1 MFEEREVLVKYT
13 FPELRRRCRER
24 GIEFVDIDL
33 RWGIPEEEKAEG
45 KVLPICLAMIER
57 CRPYF
62 IGILGERYGWVPEEI
77 DEELAEVQPWLKEH
91 KEKSITELEII
102 HGVLGN
108 PEMEK
113 LAFFYF
119 RDPKKSQEVEEELS
133 KQPDYK
139 PEPESSKE
147 KLKKLKEEILKEEKN
162 FPVPV
167 RRNFPDAKTLG
178 QWVLDD
184 LWNVID
190 KRFPAEEVPTPLQ
203 RERMEHEAFA
213 AARRRVYIGR
223 EEYFRKL
230 DEHIESDGPPLVIL
244 GEPGSGKSALI
255 ANWAQRYREKYP
267 NDFLLLHF
275 IGSTPESTDYVHILR
290 RIMQEIK
297 ERYGDVEEIPTEPK
311 QVVEAF
317 PFWLARASARGRFI
331 IVLDALNQLEE
342 KDNAPELG
350 WLPSYFPPNIRLI
363 LSTLPGPSLEALKE
377 RNYPTLTVE
386 PLTEEERE
394 RFIREYLARFGKSL
408 SEKHIKQIVSHKQ
421 SANPLYL
428 RTLLE
433 ELRVFGIHEE
443 LERRITYYLEAQTP
457 DALFEKVL
465 ERLEEDYEREEET
478 KGLVR
483 NAMSFIWASRR
494 GLSEVELLEL
504 LKKDDEPLPRAY
516 WSPLYLAIEESLVNR
531 GGLLNFF
538 HSFLREAVERRYL
551 PTPELKKKYHLL
563 LADYFRGREISE
575 RKADELPWQF
585 MMAGSWEELKD
596 SITDLGIFTYLM
608 LKDRE
613 YELTGYWLA
622 LGDRFDM
629 VREYEKMVEFVER
642 TSRSNDVL
650 VFLFDTLG
658 KFLRLSARFKEAERL
673 YRRALDIREKT
684 LGKEHPDTITTLDN
698 LARVLDDKGDYEE
711 AEKLY
716 RRALEIFEKTLG
728 KEHPNTATTL
738 NSLAILLRHKG
749 NYEEA
754 EKLFRRALE
763 ISEKILGKEHPNTA
777 TTLNNLANLLYDKGD
792 YEEAERLF
800 RRALEIRGKTLGKEH
815 PDTATVLNNLALLL
829 HHKGDYEEAEKLYR
843 RALEIREKTLGKE
856 HPNTATTL
864 NNLALLLDDIAD
876 YEGAEQLY
884 RRALAIDEK
893 VWGKDHPNTANILNN
908 LGKLL
913 FVKGDYEEAE
923 RLFRRALEIREKVL
937 GKEHPHT
944 ATTLNNLAS
953 LLHYKGDYEEAEKLY
968 RRALEICEKTLGR
981 THPWTI
987 TCRKNLEELRR
998 RREEGSV

>member
-1 MFEEREVLVKYT
+1 MKETAPQERVVRVFVSSTFRDMFEEREVLVKYT
-13 FPELRRRCRER
+13 FPELRKRCRER

-33 RWGIPEEEKAEG
+33 RWGVPEEEKAEG

-178 QWVLDD
+178 QWVLED

-213 AARRRVYIGR
+213 GARRRVYIGR

-255 ANWAQRYREKYP
+255 ANWAQRYREKHP

-297 ERYGDVEEIPTEPK
+297 ERYGDVEDIPTEPK

-317 PFWLARASARGRFI
+317 PFWLARAAARGRFI

-483 NAMSFIWASRR
+483 NTMSFIWASRR
-494 GLSEVELLEL
+494 GLSEVEILEL

-516 WSPLYLAIEESLVNR
+516 WSPLYLAIEESLVNK
-531 GGLLNFF
+531 GGLFNFF
-538 HSFLREAVERRYL
+538 HYFLREAVERRYL

-585 MMAGSWEELKD
+585 MMAESWEELKD
-596 SITDLGIFTYLM
+596 SITDLEIFTPLM
-608 LKDRE
+608 LKNRE
-613 YELTGYWLA
+613 YELMGYWLA

-629 VREYEKMVEFVER
+629 VKEYEKMVKLVEE
-642 TSRSNDVL
+642 TSPSNDIL
-650 VFLFDTLG
+650 AFLLDTIANFLG
-658 KFLRLSARFKEAERL
+658 LSARF
-673 YRRALDIREKT
+673 
-684 LGKEHPDTITTLDN
+684 
-698 LARVLDDKGDYEE
+698 EE

-716 RRALEIFEKTLG
+716 RKALEIK
-728 KEHPNTATTL
+728 
-738 NSLAILLRHKG
+738 
-749 NYEEA
+749 
-754 EKLFRRALE
+754 
-763 ISEKILGKEHPNTA
+763 EKILGKEHPDTA
-777 TTLNNLANLLYDKGD
+777 TTLDNLALLLGDKGD

-800 RRALEIRGKTLGKEH
+800 
-815 PDTATVLNNLALLL
+815 
-829 HHKGDYEEAEKLYR
+829 
-843 RALEIREKTLGKE
+843 
-856 HPNTATTL
+856 
-864 NNLALLLDDIAD
+864 
-876 YEGAEQLY
+876 
-884 RRALAIDEK
+884 
-893 VWGKDHPNTANILNN
+893 
-908 LGKLL
+908 
-913 FVKGDYEEAE
+913 
-923 RLFRRALEIREKVL
+923 
-937 GKEHPHT
+937 
-944 ATTLNNLAS
+944 
-953 LLHYKGDYEEAEKLY
+953 

-987 TCRKNLEELRR
+987 TCQKNLEELRR